1 MPDGLVWYEH
11 EASWK
16 RLATQRLQGGLLEH
30 VERMASNNHESAM
43 VKASDLVSLKA
54 EFMELIQIEGQY
66 KKEKEVES
74 SFKKKENISLRIHVT
89 FAPINQLNGMNHSE
103 PAQLPDHLTEKEK
116 EYIEEYKECYTS
128 NNGDFSAKEVR
139 LLERIRKSFGI
150 SDDRAAELEKKV
162 CSDTTLTEDE
172 LEYLEEYKQCMA
184 EGEITDSERR
194 LLNKIRNTLGISEQR
209 ALEIESRIRN

>member
-1 MPDGLVWYEH
+1 M
-11 EASWK
+11 
-16 RLATQRLQGGLLEH
+16 
-30 VERMASNNHESAM
+30 
-43 VKASDLVSLKA
+43 
-54 EFMELIQIEGQY
+54 
-66 KKEKEVES
+66 
-74 SFKKKENISLRIHVT
+74 
-89 FAPINQLNGMNHSE
+89 
-103 PAQLPDHLTEKEK
+103 
-116 EYIEEYKECYTS
+116 
-128 NNGDFSAKEVR
+128 
-139 LLERIRKSFGI
+139 ERIRKSFGI